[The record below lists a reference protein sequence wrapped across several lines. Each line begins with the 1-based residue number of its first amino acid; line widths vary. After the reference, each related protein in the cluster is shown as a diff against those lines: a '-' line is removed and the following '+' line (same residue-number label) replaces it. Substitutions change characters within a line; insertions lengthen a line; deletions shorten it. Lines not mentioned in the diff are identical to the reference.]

1 MMFVSVEDPPSIKA
15 KAKAKAKNWNWNW
28 NGIGTKIREEIP
40 NVI

>member
-15 KAKAKAKNWNWNW
+15 KAKAKAKNWNWN
-28 NGIGTKIREEIP
+28 GIGTKIREEIP